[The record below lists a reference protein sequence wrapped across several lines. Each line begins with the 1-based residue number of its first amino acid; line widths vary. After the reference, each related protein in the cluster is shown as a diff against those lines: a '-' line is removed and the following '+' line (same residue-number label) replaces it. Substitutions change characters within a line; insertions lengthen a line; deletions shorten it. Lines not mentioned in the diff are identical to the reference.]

1 MTAREDVDRVRAR
14 VEALPDPELPMITLG
29 ELGVIR
35 SADTAGDGCV
45 EVGFTP
51 TFLGC
56 PAIPAITEAI
66 EEVLRDCGHSDGR
79 VRHELTPAWTP
90 DLITPTG
97 REKLAAHGIA
107 PPVDRNSTETRSRI
121 SVEIGSP
128 TSAETRPGTSAGVR
142 DRTSVE
148 TRSRTSVETG
158 DRTSVEIGDRTS
170 VETGAFGGPTS
181 VGLGLGTPCP
191 HCGSQDTRP
200 HSSFGPTRCQSMLR
214 CAECR
219 EIFPC
224 ITAT

>member
-1 MTAREDVDRVRAR
+1 VVTARVDVDQVRAR

-35 SADTAGDGCV
+35 SAGTAGDGCV

-66 EEVLRDCGHSDGR
+66 EEVLRDCGHPDGR
-79 VRHELTPAWTP
+79 VRHELTPAWTT
-90 DLITPTG
+90 DLITPSG

-107 PPVDRNSTETRSRI
+107 PPGRPISTEIRSRTSVETQSGT

-128 TSAETRPGTSAGVR
+128 TSAEIQ
-142 DRTSVE
+142 
-148 TRSRTSVETG
+148 SRTSVEI
-158 DRTSVEIGDRTS
+158 RSS
-170 VETGAFGGPTS
+170 GGPTS
-181 VGLGLGTPCP
+181 LGLGLGTPCP

>member
-35 SADTAGDGCV
+35 SAGTAGDGCV

-66 EEVLRDCGHSDGR
+66 EEVLRDCGHPDGR
-79 VRHELTPAWTP
+79 VRHELTPAWTT
-90 DLITPTG
+90 DLITPSG

-107 PPVDRNSTETRSRI
+107 PPGRPISTEIRSGTSVETQSQT
-121 SVEIGSP
+121 SVEIGS
-128 TSAETRPGTSAGVR
+128 RN
-142 DRTSVE
+142 
-148 TRSRTSVETG
+148 
-158 DRTSVEIGDRTS
+158 SVEIGSAGGS
-170 VETGAFGGPTS
+170 VS
-181 VGLGLGTPCP
+181 LGLGLGTPCP

>member
-35 SADTAGDGCV
+35 SAGTAGDGSV

-66 EEVLRDCGHSDGR
+66 EEVLRDCGYPDGR

-107 PPVDRNSTETRSRI
+107 PPADRNSTEIRPRT
-121 SVEIGSP
+121 SVETGSP
-128 TSAETRPGTSAGVR
+128 TSAETGR
-142 DRTSVE
+142 
-148 TRSRTSVETG
+148 RTSVETG
-158 DRTSVEIGDRTS
+158 SPISVEIPTRSSVEIGAS
-170 VETGAFGGPTS
+170 GGPTS

-224 ITAT
+224 ITVA

>member
-1 MTAREDVDRVRAR
+1 MIAREDLDRVRSR

-35 SADTAGDGCV
+35 SAEAAGDGCV

-66 EEVLRDCGHSDGR
+66 EGVLRDCGYPDGR

-97 REKLAAHGIA
+97 RDALAAHGIA
-107 PPVDRNSTETRSRI
+107 PPVDRNAT
-121 SVEIGSP
+121 GP
-128 TSAETRPGTSAGVR
+128 RPGTSA
-142 DRTSVE
+142 D
-148 TRSRTSVETG
+148 
-158 DRTSVEIGDRTS
+158 IGSSGT
-170 VETGAFGGPTS
+170 PTS
-181 VGLGLGTPCP
+181 LGLGLGTPCP

-224 ITAT
+224 ITAM